1 MPPRIFTREDT
12 HVYLFSNI
20 NEPNHPSGG
29 MIRCA
34 LREFLSSRKL
44 DCKEPITMHWNKSDS
59 HIFSV
64 VAVSTKQIGID
75 IEYMKDRPYEKI
87 SKRYFHEW
95 EHTDDKEIF
104 YDLWTRKEAYTK
116 HKKGKI
122 AENMKEFMY
131 TPTKGRRIEKHHDRL
146 TPLTDLPS
154 NVVGYIYQ

>member
-1 MPPRIFTREDT
+1 MPPLIFHNDDT

-20 NEPNHPSGG
+20 DEPNHPSGG

-34 LREFLSSRKL
+34 MREFLSSRVL

-64 VAVSTKQIGID
+64 VAVSTKQVGID
-75 IEYMKDRPYEKI
+75 IEYMKERPYEKI

-95 EHTDDKEIF
+95 EQ
-104 YDLWTRKEAYTK
+104 TRKEAFTK

-122 AENMKEFMY
+122 AENMGELMY
-131 TPTKGRRIEKHHDRL
+131 TPTKGGGRRIEKYTDRFTQL
-146 TPLTDLPS
+146 MNLPP
-154 NVVGYIYQ
+154 NTMGYLYQ